1 MTINAIWARTWD
13 SHTVLLWGG
22 LAGTINSDIPVEDS
36 FEIGGLFNLSGYH
49 RQELT
54 GRYTGV
60 ARLIY
65 YKEIGDRK
73 SVLKVPVYIGGSLE
87 TGNAWNDKD
96 EISSDSLIT
105 AGSLLITFDTPI
117 GPLYL
122 AKGFAEGGKST
133 YYLFLGR
140 TFTFF

>member
-1 MTINAIWARTWD
+1 MIIKQIKQAK
-13 SHTVLLWGG
+13 L
-22 LAGTINSDIPVEDS
+22 
-36 FEIGGLFNLSGYH
+36 
-49 RQELT
+49 
-54 GRYTGV
+54 
-60 ARLIY
+60 
-65 YKEIGDRK
+65 RK

-87 TGNAWNDKD
+87 TGNAWNNKD

-105 AGSLLITFDTPI
+105 AGSLLIAFDTPI

-133 YYLFLGR
+133 NYLFLGR